1 MEDYLKVLE
10 SFQNL
15 NDDQKFQFFESIR
28 TNFSPTATEQEFLD
42 VELMQQRAHLATQ
55 LQEIHN
61 DDGTHYFK
69 PDWIATNILKI
80 TI

>member
-1 MEDYLKVLE
+1 
-10 SFQNL
+10 
-15 NDDQKFQFFESIR
+15 
-28 TNFSPTATEQEFLD
+28 
-42 VELMQQRAHLATQ
+42 